1 MSHCIKKQFL
11 LILLAVVF
19 ALSLAVLFTAC
30 NNQHEHK
37 YSTEWTTDA
46 DYHWHEATCDDTR
59 EVKDRGLH
67 SFNEDGKCTVCNY
80 QHEHTF
86 STAWRN
92 NGTYHWHEAT
102 CEHEDEKS
110 DMDAHS
116 YGEDGKC
123 IVCGFKPATS
133 EHQHTYSDQWT
144 TDFDYHWHES
154 ACGHEDEISDFGAH
168 SYGNDGKCTAC
179 GFKPAASEHKHTY
192 SEWLSDEDGEYH
204 YKLPTCG
211 DTDEMIGP
219 FPHEDEDGDGV
230 CNVCLTTN
238 IHKHS
243 FSTEWSGDYE
253 GHWKAATCKHDNLK
267 SEFAEHVDEDDNGY
281 GDGVCDICG
290 YSELPHEHKFEEE
303 WTINERVHWHVAI
316 CVHFLE
322 KGSYASHSFN
332 EKGICECG
340 VEKSYVEVYNLYAK
354 TGNLT
359 FVEWLRWLAEKG
371 VVRVEKTESGD
382 GIYYYEDETYEIAF
396 LGDRTVKVKAEA
408 DGKPLAHVWI
418 MISLYD
424 NEEYVEVD
432 GTIALGIAETDENG
446 IAEITFSPIGGY
458 SSDTKEYRIR
468 IAEKKDIAYL
478 QGVDEEHAS
487 MPIPNRYELK
497 SGREGFSHIPCDVSE
512 SGSGDGVVVTIEFN
526 YSVGWNAYN
535 TLYLPYRRY
544 WLDQVNGKGIRE
556 EGFTYEFTS
565 SGENLFDYFY
575 FSPQLYD
582 YSQGGTIEQNLKIVE
597 NAQLACSGIYKI
609 SFAVDKNANA
619 ELYYWNEDGVNLDAY
634 HQRKSDGTPSDT
646 YLTDKSAGEQ
656 GFVTV
661 KISPALGLRLYQLGI
676 KTDTECNVTIK
687 VERINDFGA
696 GADYTFDWDSETGK
710 SELKI
715 NISGENTVFGLNG
728 VPEGL
733 YSITLPEARV
743 GNSNVGRYFIWTDDD
758 EQKIAIWEPKYS
770 GNTRGLTKGIIRI
783 TKSTNFIYLQNVGG
797 YTEKNCSVT
806 LEEYKLPTVKADE
819 FVSVPV
825 TPLGSKNSYAMALSA
840 PGGKFEISVW
850 IANVVNGGKD
860 IPLTVYIGEKEYK
873 LTEPSVYFSGTNYYY
888 TYTGSVEVGEQDAT
902 ISFRCST
909 QYSYTAGVTLSTVA

>member
-1 MSHCIKKQFL
+1 M
-11 LILLAVVF
+11 LLAVVLT
-19 ALSLAVLFTAC
+19 LSLAVMFTAC
-30 NNQHEHK
+30 NNQHEHT
-37 YSTEWTTDA
+37 YSSEWTTDA
-46 DYHWHEATCDDTR
+46 DYHWHEATCNDTR
-59 EVKDRGLH
+59 EVKDRSQH

-86 STAWRN
+86 SNEWRS

-110 DMDAHS
+110 DMNAHS

-123 IVCGFKPATS
+123 TECGY
-133 EHQHTYSDQWT
+133 E
-144 TDFDYHWHES
+144 
-154 ACGHEDEISDFGAH
+154 
-168 SYGNDGKCTAC
+168 
-179 GFKPAASEHKHTY
+179 KPAASEHQHSYSEQWTTDSQYHWHEATCEHEGEISELGAHSYGEDGKCTECGYVKPAEPKHEHTY
-192 SEWLSDEDGEYH
+192 SDWLGDADGENH

-230 CNVCLTTN
+230 CDVCLTTN

-243 FSTEWSGDYE
+243 FSTEWSHDYE
-253 GHWKAATCKHDNLK
+253 GHWKAATCKHSDLK
-267 SEFAEHVDEDDNGY
+267 SEYAEHVDEDDNNY

-290 YSELPHEHKFEEE
+290 YSELPHEHKYEEE
-303 WTINERVHWHVAI
+303 WTFDENVHWHVAT

-332 EKGICECG
+332 EKGVCECG
-340 VEKSYVEVYNLYAK
+340 VEKSYVEVYALYMR

-359 FVEWLRWLAEKG
+359 FVEWLRWLADNK

-382 GIYYYEDETYEIAF
+382 GIYYYDDETYEIAF

-408 DGKPLAHVWI
+408 DGEPLAHVWI

-424 NEEYVEVD
+424 RNNEGYVQVN

-446 IAEITFSPIGGY
+446 IAEITFSPVGGY
-458 SSDTKEYRIR
+458 SSETNEYRIR
-468 IAEKKDIAYL
+468 IAETKDIAYL
-478 QGVDEEHAS
+478 QGVDEEYAS

-497 SGREGFSHIPCDVSE
+497 SGNLGFEYLSYEVSE
-512 SGSGDGVVVTIEFN
+512 NGSGDGIAATIEFN
-526 YSVGWNAYN
+526 YSTGWNAYN

-565 SGENLFDYFY
+565 SGGNLFDYFY

-597 NAQLACSGIYKI
+597 NAQLACSGVYKI
-609 SFAVDKNANA
+609 SFTVEGDAAA
-619 ELYYWNEDGVNLDAY
+619 ELYYWNEDGVNLDAS

-646 YLTDKSAGEQ
+646 YLTEKCEGKE
-656 GFVTV
+656 GFITV

-676 KTDTECNVTIK
+676 KTDVECKVTIT
-687 VERINDFGA
+687 VERTEDFGV
-696 GADYTFDWDSETGK
+696 GADYTFDWNSETGK

-715 NISGENTVFGLNG
+715 NIDQDSTLMFGLNG
-728 VPEGL
+728 VSEGL
-733 YSITLPEARV
+733 YVITLPQARV
-743 GNSNVGRYFIWTDDD
+743 GTSNVGRYYIWTDDD
-758 EQKIAIWEPKYS
+758 EQKNFVFVPRYWED
-770 GNTRGLTKGIIRI
+770 GNGSTKGIIRI
-783 TKSTNFIYLQNVGG
+783 TKNTSFIYLQNVGNA
-797 YTEKNCSVT
+797 EKNINIT
-806 LEEYKLPTVKADE
+806 LEEYELPTVKADE

-825 TPLGSKNSYAMALSA
+825 TPLDGRNSYTLSLSTS
-840 PGGKFEISVW
+840 GGNFKLSVW
-850 IANVVNGGKD
+850 IAGKENGGKD
-860 IPLTVYIGEKEYK
+860 MPLMVHIGDKAYEISQQSTYVTAGLTFHYYIC
-873 LTEPSVYFSGTNYYY
+873 SVD
-888 TYTGSVEVGEQDAT
+888 VGEQDTT

-909 QYSYTAGVTLSTVA
+909 EYSFTAGVTLTTVA